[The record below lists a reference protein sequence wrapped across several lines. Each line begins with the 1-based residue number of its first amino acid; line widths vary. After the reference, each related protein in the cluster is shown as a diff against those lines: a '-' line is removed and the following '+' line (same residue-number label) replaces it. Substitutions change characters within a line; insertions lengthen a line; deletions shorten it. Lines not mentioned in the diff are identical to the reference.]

1 MISLF
6 INGIDQSLRGGLAQ
20 VQCHSL
26 FIWCRANALLNIYLK
41 VGANPRLFS
50 HFIILG
56 FFFFHFIVSAVL

>member
-6 INGIDQSLRGGLAQ
+6 INGIDQSLRGGLSQ

-41 VGANPRLFS
+41 VGANPRLFP
-50 HFIILG
+50 ILLSWA
-56 FFFFHFIVSAVL
+56 FFFHFIVSAVL